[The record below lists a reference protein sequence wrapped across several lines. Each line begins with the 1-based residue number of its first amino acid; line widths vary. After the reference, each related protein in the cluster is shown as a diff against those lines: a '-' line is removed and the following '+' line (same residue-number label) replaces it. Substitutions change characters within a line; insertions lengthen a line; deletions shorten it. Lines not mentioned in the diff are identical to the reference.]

1 MNRCTK
7 KRINSC
13 SIPSPRQDFPPNL
26 KATPRTEPGCWR
38 DTAMRRVR
46 PWGKRSWPCWMPIWD
61 HWISWKNFCDFMR
74 IFTDDFGW
82 FADDLFCFPLIK
94 QNRNWKPGRW
104 WRWSTNPRIWNL
116 GASLCLET
124 SWLALCASFPRG
136 GDDDELHPVAHGLP
150 GWETA
155 WCVEMDGKRIE
166 AQQQLDGYF

>member
-1 MNRCTK
+1 
-7 KRINSC
+7 
-13 SIPSPRQDFPPNL
+13 
-26 KATPRTEPGCWR
+26 
-38 DTAMRRVR
+38 MR
-46 PWGKRSWPCWMPIWD
+46 W
-61 HWISWKNFCDFMR
+61 
-74 IFTDDFGW
+74 
-82 FADDLFCFPLIK
+82 
-94 QNRNWKPGRW
+94 
-104 WRWSTNPRIWNL
+104 RIWNL